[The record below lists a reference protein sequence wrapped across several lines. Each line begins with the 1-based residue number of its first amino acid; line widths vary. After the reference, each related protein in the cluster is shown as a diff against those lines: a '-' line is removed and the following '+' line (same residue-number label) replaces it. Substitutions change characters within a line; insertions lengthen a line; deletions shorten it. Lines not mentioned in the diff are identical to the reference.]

1 MGFVSSLES
10 DHERLKYDKTSKLM
24 DMITEFI
31 LRTMPYP
38 YNMWMW
44 TLKYTSSQFNDEKH
58 QVLFVSST
66 SDDTTRNRLCNLL
79 GEIVLKLMSHS
90 NFSFNCTFFIC
101 TIYTIQNKFIISK
114 EISCLRRAIYD
125 IDQAKLRSTTEFHQ
139 GSLKRF

>member
-44 TLKYTSSQFNDEKH
+44 TLKYKSSQFNDEKH

-66 SDDTTRNRLCNLL
+66 SYDTTRDSLRNLL
-79 GEIVLKLMSHS
+79 GEIVL
-90 NFSFNCTFFIC
+90 N
-101 TIYTIQNKFIISK
+101 
-114 EISCLRRAIYD
+114 
-125 IDQAKLRSTTEFHQ
+125 
-139 GSLKRF
+139 